1 MMNIEDFKELL
12 TEHGLKVSKTRTLPT
27 EIDRCLDYF
36 LLDLKSQLER
46 NNLQND
52 KIEIVNNIV
61 FDLDTYRIENTSIGQ
76 GNKHNNAIIN
86 ALEYAYDCVINHVK

>member
-12 TEHGLKVSKTRTLPT
+12 TEHGLKVSKTGTLPT
-27 EIDRCLDYF
+27 EIDRRLDYF

-52 KIEIVNNIV
+52 KIEIVNDIV
-61 FDLDTYRIENTSIGQ
+61 FDLDTYRIENTSVGQ
-76 GNKHNNAIIN
+76 GNKHNSAIIN

>member
-36 LLDLKSQLER
+36 
-46 NNLQND
+46 
-52 KIEIVNNIV
+52 
-61 FDLDTYRIENTSIGQ
+61 YSI
-76 GNKHNNAIIN
+76 
-86 ALEYAYDCVINHVK
+86 